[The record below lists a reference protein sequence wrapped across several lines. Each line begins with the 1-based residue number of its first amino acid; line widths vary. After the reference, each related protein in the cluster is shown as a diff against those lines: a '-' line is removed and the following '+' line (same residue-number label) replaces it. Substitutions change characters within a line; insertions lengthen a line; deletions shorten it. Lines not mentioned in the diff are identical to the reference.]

1 MPRIVM
7 AIHQK
12 MAMSKFAPKM
22 LIDLPN
28 SESSTS

>member
-1 MPRIVM
+1 MVM
-7 AIHQK
+7 AIHQR

-22 LIDLPN
+22 LTDLPN